1 MPEKS
6 KGFSLIEILIVVGV
20 IGLILTL
27 VFFSLNA
34 KQKENRDVKRVGDM
48 NMLRNALEVVKNQT
62 GGYDRGFCDLSF
74 VSACAKKENSE
85 LLKFI
90 PDLKNLNDPEELA
103 QSCANKTVCASDN
116 CNYVFSKLDSEDYE
130 IRFHLEKGVVDFPA
144 KGCYI
149 ATPLGIRK
157 F

>member
-1 MPEKS
+1 MVEKS
-6 KGFSLIEILIVVGV
+6 KGFSLVEILIVIGIVGLV
-20 IGLILTL
+20 LTI

-34 KQKENRDVKRVGDM
+34 KQKETRDVKRMSDI
-48 NMLRNALEVVKNQT
+48 NLLRNALSVVKNET
-62 GGYDRGFCDLSF
+62 GSYDRSFCDLGA
-74 VSACAKKENSE
+74 VSACAGKENSE

-90 PDLKNLNDPEELA
+90 PDLKNLKDPEA
-103 QSCANKTVCASDN
+103 TTPSCVDAKVCATSN
-116 CNYVFSKLDSEDYE
+116 CNYAFSKLDSEDYE
-130 IRFHLEKGVVDFPA
+130 IRFHLEKGVDNLPE